1 MTLKLRAEALSVAMK
16 AFLLIHPK
24 HLQSTMLS
32 LDALCKNSPRSR
44 GSNLFKSALPLPQY
58 VKFPMVRKPLMSRY
72 IDQSKYI
79 TRIWL
84 RKCLHLINT
93 LYFCK
98 EHRTVIDIIGILKQF
113 YTCCKNRSLLLLLC
127 SLYKHQSYFHAWLI
141 TKRKHFLNNKRETAM
156 FILGNLNMFQSQNMF
171 ATTTKSNKT

>member
-127 SLYKHQSYFHAWLI
+127 TLYKHQSYFHAWLI

-156 FILGNLNMFQSQNMF
+156 FILGNLNMFHSQNMF
-171 ATTTKSNKT
+171 ATTKKSNKT